1 MKQTISQWLIDI
13 TVIVAG
19 ALLVAAGLVMFTIPN
34 NIAPGGVSG
43 LATALAY
50 ISPIR
55 VGLWTFLLN
64 VPLVLLALWK
74 LGFKPLVKTLIGTVL
89 LSLFIDLLTPI
100 LPAYVNNP
108 LLAAVLGG
116 VIMGVGM
123 GIIFLRGATTGG
135 TDLISMML
143 NRVLPNVS
151 MGSLLLCV
159 DSCVIIFAMI
169 VFRDIEVA
177 LYSIV
182 TLFVTTKM
190 IDSIMQGVDY
200 AKVVYVVTEHGSELN
215 QILAQELGRGV
226 TIVDGRG
233 GYSNRGKQVLM
244 VVTRRNVLTQ
254 TLRAIKQHDK
264 SAFIFVTNAAEVH
277 GEGFKP
283 MDGD

>member
-1 MKQTISQWLIDI
+1 MKQTASQWLIDI
-13 TVIVAG
+13 AVVVAG
-19 ALLVAAGLVMFTIPN
+19 TLLVASGLVMFTIPN

-43 LATALAY
+43 LATALAH
-50 ISPIR
+50 ISPLR

-64 VPLVLLALWK
+64 VPLVILALWK
-74 LGFKPLVKTLIGTVL
+74 LGFKPLIKTLIGTVL
-89 LSLFIDLLTPI
+89 LSFFIDLLTPI

-200 AKVVYVVTEHGSELN
+200 AKVVYVVTENGGALN

-226 TIVDGRG
+226 TIIDGRG

-264 SAFIFVTNAAEVH
+264 NAFIFVTNAVEVH

-283 MDGD
+283 MDAD